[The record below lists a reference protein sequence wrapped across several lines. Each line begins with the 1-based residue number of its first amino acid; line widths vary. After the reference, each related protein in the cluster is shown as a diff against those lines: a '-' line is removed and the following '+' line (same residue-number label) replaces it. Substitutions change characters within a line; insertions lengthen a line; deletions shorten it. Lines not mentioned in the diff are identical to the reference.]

1 MGKWMTRILIAML
14 CLLTLSIPAFAES
27 EDEGYGW
34 TAFSNTSQNTL
45 TWMNGIPIDLDP
57 SQYEAIDFQN
67 YRPIDTE
74 TPELGDSSFPMWL
87 LIGCV
92 LVGASGTIAVHKL
105 RRRVEVR

>member
-57 SQYEAIDFQN
+57 SQYEAC
-67 YRPIDTE
+67 
-74 TPELGDSSFPMWL
+74 L
-87 LIGCV
+87 LYTSIGCAT
-92 LVGASGTIAVHKL
+92 LLESSETFEHL
-105 RRRVEVR
+105 FRRADDALYRAKQLGKNRYQID